1 MITLT
6 AQQEVRAAALHRDAL
21 IIDTLSGE
29 PTVFTQA
36 MLARL
41 DVLVARQTPTDA
53 IYAEMERMAA
63 DALLRGDLPEYW
75 EWWDASGVDV
85 ISNTVRPFGRIPFSY
100 EAALEGLALMTRKF
114 DGLDRLVKVTRAT
127 DVRRVR
133 EPGQCGVI
141 LNFQNT
147 TAFGLDLN
155 ALDLF
160 YDLGVRIIQLTYNSR
175 NYVGDGCT
183 ERSDGGVSH
192 FGLQVIR
199 RMNERGILV
208 DLSHCG
214 LRTTLEGIQA
224 STRPMAVTHSF
235 SREVSPHDR
244 GKTEEIMRA
253 LAERD
258 GYFGV
263 LIVPFFITPEP
274 QARLEHFVAHV
285 DRVVEIMGIDR
296 VGIGTDWGAVFPKPL
311 EALMDAEMV
320 KFGFRPEHR
329 TSWGARVE
337 GFQSWREWPNI
348 TRALVWSGY
357 SDAEITKLLGANFL
371 RIFHDVVG

>member
-133 EPGQCGVI
+133 EAGQCGVI

-147 TAFGLDLN
+147 TAFGPDLN

-175 NYVGDGCT
+175 NCVGDGCT

-311 EALMDAEMV
+311 EALMDAEML

>member
-6 AQQEVRAAALHRDAL
+6 AQQAGRAAALHRDAL

-29 PTVFTQA
+29 PTVFTPA

-41 DVLVARQTPTDA
+41 EALVARQTSTA
-53 IYAEMERMAA
+53 EIYAEMERMAA
-63 DALLRGDLPEYW
+63 DALVRGELPEYW

-85 ISNTVRPFGRIPFSY
+85 ISTTVGPFGRIPFSY
-100 EAALEGLALMTRKF
+100 ETALHGLALATRKF
-114 DGLDRLVKVTRAT
+114 DGLDRLVKVTRAAQIE
-127 DVRRVR
+127 RVKATGR
-133 EPGQCGVI
+133 CGLI

-147 TAFGLDLN
+147 THFGLDLDV
-155 ALDLF
+155 LDQF
-160 YDLGVRIIQLTYNSR
+160 YDMGVRIIQLTYNSR

-183 ERSDGGVSH
+183 ERSDGGLSH
-192 FGLQVIR
+192 YGLQVIR

-214 LRTTLEGIQA
+214 LRTTLEGIRA
-224 STRPMAVTHSF
+224 SKRPVAVTHSF
-235 SREVSPHDR
+235 SRELSPHDR
-244 GKTEEIMRA
+244 GKTDEIMRA
-253 LAERD
+253 LAERH

-263 LIVPFFITPEP
+263 LIVPFFITPDP

-285 DRVVEIMGIDR
+285 DRAVANLGIDR
-296 VGIGTDWGAVFPKPL
+296 VGIGTDWGAVFPKSL

-337 GFQSWREWPNI
+337 GFQSWRDWPNI
-348 TRALVWSGY
+348 TRALVGRGY
-357 SDAEITKLLGANFL
+357 SDAEITNLLGANFL
-371 RIFHDVVG
+371 RIFRDVVG